1 MTFSLKRSFKDTMI
15 NNNEDPEK
23 KITKFKKV
31 DTIPYYV
38 NQLYGPG
45 CKVLYHLND
54 VNNDLLNLTMGI
66 NQSINK
72 RLPYQMIKQKIM
84 DEFRESKDDD
94 LINKYNKVLTETDK
108 VLNRETTKK
117 YESYREIYN
126 EIDNNIVHIPDLQ
139 LILNSLDV
147 NNENNIDKTGLLTD
161 LAIILISYDKNKKT
175 KLYFYSTKE
184 LYILI
189 QR

>member
-1 MTFSLKRSFKDTMI
+1 
-15 NNNEDPEK
+15 
-23 KITKFKKV
+23 
-31 DTIPYYV
+31 
-38 NQLYGPG
+38 
-45 CKVLYHLND
+45 
-54 VNNDLLNLTMGI
+54 
-66 NQSINK
+66 
-72 RLPYQMIKQKIM
+72 M

-161 LAIILISYDKNKKT
+161 LNIILISYDKIRKQNYTFTLRKN
-175 KLYFYSTKE
+175 
-184 LYILI
+184 YILI